1 MGARMTV
8 LPHITNGQAA
18 LSAIIVFLIVAIA
31 AAAHRN

>member
-1 MGARMTV
+1 MGARMTA
-8 LPHITNGQAA
+8 ITSGQAA